1 MSRRRPHEPY
11 VQIKVNLPATLNAL
25 LEEQLWDPVLKK
37 PRYAERSALFTQ
49 LITQWLESK
58 GVQTGALTR

>member
-1 MSRRRPHEPY
+1 VPRRTHREPY

-37 PRYAERSALFTQ
+37 PRYAERSSI
-49 LITQWLESK
+49 ITKLVQRWLEER
-58 GVQTGALTR
+58 GIQT